1 MTATEDFTSVKP
13 SNKVMD
19 VEKCFL
25 ITSLISSY
33 SKMNTG
39 KTVFLNS
46 LLTTECLRGR
56 DFISLLRNSY
66 IQGKWGETPW
76 EKNINMACQDLKSKS
91 ISCISWG
98 HIIKWFYQEWLVL
111 SIRVFTYNPRTWEV
125 EGQEFQWGQPRST
138 WSSMTVLASGT
149 LSQRTKRRND

>member
-46 LLTTECLRGR
+46 LLTTECLGGR

-66 IQGKWGETPW
+66 IQGK
-76 EKNINMACQDLKSKS
+76 
-91 ISCISWG
+91 
-98 HIIKWFYQEWLVL
+98 
-111 SIRVFTYNPRTWEV
+111 
-125 EGQEFQWGQPRST
+125 
-138 WSSMTVLASGT
+138 
-149 LSQRTKRRND
+149 